1 MMKIHAKDGKHN
13 VLLQGKVRLHWGGVA
28 KAPLAGEVTG
38 GGSASASSRDNSNKE
53 TACIN
58 APAGALGV
66 VTDTLK
72 DGTPV
77 ALLPSAPQWLQRTSA
92 VSEDPVSGGQTHTA
106 DRQTDPCGASF
117 WRAHSLHSSVM
128 FAHHIGASVESLL
141 TGCEPKLRSIQA
153 ALFPLHCC
161 NTLQQR
167 KRICQLLGN
176 TTTKQLLQ
184 VCPKFGTSKKCPQS
198 LCRNWC
204 KFHTASKRPFCVDLH
219 AQTAPRVLL
228 SLSSWRA
235 RARLHHVLP

>member
-1 MMKIHAKDGKHN
+1 
-13 VLLQGKVRLHWGGVA
+13 VEWQRLHVPVKSLGVA
-28 KAPLAGEVTG
+28 AF
-38 GGSASASSRDNSNKE
+38 ASGRDNSNKE

-141 TGCEPKLRSIQA
+141 TGCEPKLCSIQA
-153 ALFPLHCC
+153 AHFPL
-161 NTLQQR
+161 
-167 KRICQLLGN
+167 
-176 TTTKQLLQ
+176 
-184 VCPKFGTSKKCPQS
+184 CPSVAWKHNNKAAAPSLPQILHIQKVSPVAVQKLVQIPHS
-198 LCRNWC
+198 LR
-204 KFHTASKRPFCVDLH
+204 TAFLH
-219 AQTAPRVLL
+219 
-228 SLSSWRA
+228 
-235 RARLHHVLP
+235 